1 MSRLP
6 RQQIEHTPPA
16 LTPLNDE
23 QLRMERRRSPRRP
36 IEELVTA
43 VFRDGRE
50 RFGLT
55 RVLVLDSSHTGL
67 GLKADQAFELGTR
80 FTLTANNMPMPH
92 RSGTVVRCNPCAS
105 GGYSVGV
112 IFDRL
117 KAA

>member
-6 RQQIEHTPPA
+6 RQQIEHTASTDA
-16 LTPLNDE
+16 LNGD

-36 IEELVTA
+36 IEELTTA

-67 GLKADQAFELGTR
+67 GIKADQAFEPGTR
-80 FTLTANNMPMPH
+80 LTLTANNMPMPH
-92 RSGTVVRCNPCAS
+92 RSGTVVRCIPCTG
-105 GGYSVGV
+105 GGYSVG
-112 IFDRL
+112 IAFDRL

>member
-1 MSRLP
+1 
-6 RQQIEHTPPA
+6 
-16 LTPLNDE
+16 
-23 QLRMERRRSPRRP
+23 MERRRSPRRP

-67 GLKADQAFELGTR
+67 GVKSDQAFELGTR
-80 FTLTANNMPMPH
+80 FTLTANNIPMPH
-92 RSGTVVRCNPCAS
+92 RSGTVVRCIPCEG
-105 GGYSVGV
+105 GGYSVG
-112 IFDRL
+112 ILFDRL

>member
-6 RQQIEHTPPA
+6 RQQIEHFPA
-16 LTPLNDE
+16 PSTLITD
-23 QLRMERRRSPRRP
+23 QLHMERRRSPRRP
-36 IEELVTA
+36 IEETATA

-55 RVLVLDSSHTGL
+55 RVLVIDSSHTGL
-67 GLKADQAFELGTR
+67 GLKALQHFELGMR
-80 FTLTANNMPMPH
+80 VTLTANNMPMPH
-92 RSGTVVRCNPCAS
+92 RSGTVVRCTLSDDGA
-105 GGYSVGV
+105 YSVGI